1 MNQWLVLSATLPT
14 SPSALRVRIW
24 RALKATQCAMLR
36 EGVYLLPAFAPAA
49 AQFRALDAAICESGA
64 QSHLLELT
72 ARDDAQQAGFCEL
85 FDRADLHAEFAQS
98 LKEARKAFKS
108 ASEAD
113 IRKSLRALE
122 QQLQSLLEADFFPG
136 KGLQQ
141 STEGLRALRLEAE
154 RKLSPGE
161 PEAGQG
167 EVPKRNIADYQ
178 ARTWATRARPWVDRL
193 ASAWLIARFI
203 DKQPTFLW
211 FTQAAKCPKST
222 LGFDF
227 DGATF
232 THVGERVTFELLAA
246 SFALDQDLAIVRL
259 GELVHCIDAGGIAV
273 DEAAGLELLMR
284 GLTVQHAKDDDLM
297 HAANAIFDAL
307 YAAMQPAP

>member
-1 MNQWLVLSATLPT
+1 
-14 SPSALRVRIW
+14 
-24 RALKATQCAMLR
+24 MLR
-36 EGVYLLPAFAPAA
+36 EGVYLLPTFAPAA

-85 FDRADLHAEFAQS
+85 FDRSDLHAAFAQS
-98 LKEARKAFKS
+98 LKEARKTLKS

-113 IRKSLRALE
+113 IRKNLRVLE
-122 QQLQSLLEADFFPG
+122 QQLQSLLETDFFPG

-141 STEGLRALRLEAE
+141 STEGLRALRLEAG

-161 PEAGQG
+161 PEAAQG
-167 EVPKRNIADYQ
+167 DVPRRNIADYQ
-178 ARTWATRARPWVDRL
+178 GRTWATRTRPWVDRL

-211 FTQAAKCPKST
+211 LTRAAKCPKSA

-232 THVGERVTFELLAA
+232 THVGERVTFEMLAA
-246 SFALDQDLAIVRL
+246 SFALDQDPAIVRL

-273 DEAAGLELLMR
+273 DEAAGLELLVR

-297 HAANAIFDAL
+297 HAANAIFDTL
-307 YAAMQPAP
+307 YSAMQPTP